1 MLMTCPPGLNGRILH
16 EAAGDITARSAQR
29 YRLLANRQ
37 IAPHLGF
44 KPLQKLTRLDIEG
57 WHATLRNTGLAARTI
72 AAAHR
77 FLGKVLSDAE
87 KDALVARNVC
97 KIQRAPK
104 VQAQEMAIVKDVPG
118 LIEKLH
124 GSRLY
129 SLAIIALF
137 TGMRLGEIL
146 ALRWQHL
153 DLERGVVKVR
163 EALEETKAHGVNSSL
178 RKPRLGGATSP
189 SQPL

>member
-1 MLMTCPPGLNGRILH
+1 MEKDDALSHDN
-16 EAAGDITARSAQR
+16 
-29 YRLLANRQ
+29 
-37 IAPHLGF
+37 
-44 KPLQKLTRLDIEG
+44 
-57 WHATLRNTGLAARTI
+57 HACAHVHGLAARTI

-118 LIEKLH
+118 LIDKLQ

-153 DLERGVVKVR
+153 DLDRGVAKVR
-163 EALEETKAHGVNSSL
+163 EALEETKAHGVRFKPTKTTAGRRDITLPTIVTETL
-178 RKPRLGGATSP
+178 REHRRELMETRLRLGIRDDIGRRFRFLARSRQCAP
-189 SQPL
+189 RA